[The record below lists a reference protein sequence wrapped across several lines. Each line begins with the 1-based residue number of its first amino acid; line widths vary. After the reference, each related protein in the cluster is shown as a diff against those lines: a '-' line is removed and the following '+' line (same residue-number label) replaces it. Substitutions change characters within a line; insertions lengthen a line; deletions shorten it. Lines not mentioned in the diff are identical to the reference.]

1 MFNRNESRLMGWQHP
16 SPIPQ
21 LHAQT
26 LEIFILTQFST
37 HAYSAMHLKYRYYC
51 NLAKNA
57 CKLVRMYNL
66 ISKQNQSNLKKV
78 KAQQCK
84 FLHSGF

>member
-1 MFNRNESRLMGWQHP
+1 MLVTP
-16 SPIPQ
+16 TPTPQ
-21 LHAQT
+21 LHTQT

-37 HAYSAMHLKYRYYC
+37 HAYSAVHLKYRYDC

-66 ISKQNQSNLKKV
+66 ISKQNQSNLKKSKSHNV
-78 KAQQCK
+78 NFYIQ
-84 FLHSGF
+84 GFNYSYK